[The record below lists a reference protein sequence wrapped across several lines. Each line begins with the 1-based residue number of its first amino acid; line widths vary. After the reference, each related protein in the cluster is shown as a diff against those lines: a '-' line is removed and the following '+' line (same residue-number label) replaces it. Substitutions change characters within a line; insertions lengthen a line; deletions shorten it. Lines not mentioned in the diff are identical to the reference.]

1 MQAASHTPHKQTW
14 HPTSEEDH
22 ALIRSALEEIL
33 TTTPFR
39 SSRRYPAMLRYIVEQ
54 TLQGN
59 QDKLKERIIGIE
71 AFGREPAYDTGEDPV
86 VRFSAGEIRKRL
98 AQFYREK
105 GSAGPVELHLPLG
118 TYVPEFY
125 LNVESPDHV
134 LPSIESSQPQFNL
147 EKAIEPFPNPQ
158 VEQKRP
164 SPIVLV
170 TTVLALALIAVI
182 WTFARRPHVENQVL
196 NVWSPLLDNP
206 NTVLISTGRPL
217 TSPAEEA
224 ERPNLSIKEHF
235 GRPGFRVS
243 ITAADAI
250 ANIAGFLQQH
260 KKPFRI
266 HDAASNTLAD
276 LHGRP
281 VVLVNGNDNR
291 WTLLLLKP
299 TRFNFV
305 SQGALSYIQDSKN
318 PALRDWNVDFSQP
331 FHKQTTDYA
340 IVGRFNSATTGGPV
354 IVVAGISSNGTEAA
368 GEFIVS
374 PERLSELLRS
384 APPGWKNGNFEAVL
398 KVEVV
403 DGSTGASSIV
413 ASEFW

>member
-1 MQAASHTPHKQTW
+1 MQAAAHTPHKETW
-14 HPTSEEDH
+14 HPISEEDH
-22 ALIRSALEEIL
+22 ALVRSALEEIL
-33 TTTPFR
+33 STAPFR

-71 AFGREPAYDTGEDPV
+71 VFGREPGYDTGEDPV

-105 GSAGPVELHLPLG
+105 GSAGRVELHLPLG
-118 TYVPEFY
+118 SYVPEFY
-125 LNVESPDHV
+125 LNIGSPDVV
-134 LPSIESSQPQFNL
+134 LPRIEPSQPQFTL
-147 EKAIEPFPNPQ
+147 EKVTETVPQ
-158 VEQKRP
+158 VEQKRRL
-164 SPIVLV
+164 PIVFL
-170 TTVLALALIAVI
+170 TSVLALALIALI
-182 WTFARRPHVENQVL
+182 WTIARRSHAENQAL

-206 NTVLISTGRPL
+206 NTVLISTGRPV
-217 TSPAEEA
+217 TPPNEEL
-224 ERPNLSIKEHF
+224 EPPNLTIKDHF
-235 GRPGFRVS
+235 RRPGFRVS

-250 ANIAGFLQQH
+250 ANIAGFLQQQ

-266 HDAASNTLAD
+266 HDAASNTLSD

-281 VVLVNGNDNR
+281 VVLVNGGDNK

-305 SQGALSYIQDSKN
+305 SEGDFSYIQDSKN
-318 PALRDWNVDFSQP
+318 LGFHDWNVDFTQS

-354 IVVAGISSNGTEAA
+354 MVVAGISSNGTEAA

-384 APPGWKNGNFEAVL
+384 APLGWKNGNFEAVL

-403 DGSTGASSIV
+403 DGSTGASSII